1 MLGGLASYGSD
12 SESDG
17 ESNSP
22 PTKTTTL
29 PAPASKPAPKAPDAK
44 SSTGLALPPP
54 KKRRDGPIRITVEAP
69 KFEDEDG
76 DSEERA
82 AKKPRTAP
90 TLGGNTKGAGSS
102 SLFAA
107 LPAPKNATPV
117 APQPTRVLGG
127 GGGPALSFSSVPS
140 TTSQHAASEEKATAN
155 GLFLPP
161 SMAKG
166 KAKEALPTV
175 AAAPAVDF
183 FSLGAAPSA
192 APAVSAAPDASP
204 GSSVTL
210 LSAPDVKDF
219 EPPAPTPY
227 DPYPGYY
234 QLPSGEWKAHDP
246 KVYQKFLRQL
256 TSGVDVQTDNQTK
269 SEAKEFAERSGDN
282 MATFDPTE
290 ELRKGQI
297 AERERKKAITAT
309 PAGAPAVPRMKVQKA
324 TGLARTRHQLS
335 TLLTEAYEN
344 REALEEKIAQGK
356 RNRKE
361 AGTKY
366 GF

>member
-1 MLGGLASYGSD
+1 MLGGLAKYGSD

-22 PTKTTTL
+22 PSKTASL
-29 PAPASKPAPKAPDAK
+29 PTPSGAPKALDTK
-44 SSTGLALPPP
+44 SSTGLALPQP

-69 KFEDEDG
+69 KFEDEDE
-76 DSEERA
+76 EERV
-82 AKKPRTAP
+82 AKKPRTTPA
-90 TLGGNTKGAGSS
+90 LNGGTKGAGSS
-102 SLFAA
+102 SLFSA
-107 LPAPKNATPV
+107 LPAPKNATPA
-117 APQPTRVLGG
+117 APEPKRVLGG
-127 GGGPALSFSSVPS
+127 GGGPALSFSSAPS
-140 TTSQHAASEEKATAN
+140 VTSQLAAGEEKATAN

-161 SMAKG
+161 SMTKG
-166 KAKEALPTV
+166 KAKEPLSTV

-183 FSLGAAPSA
+183 FSLGSA
-192 APAVSAAPDASP
+192 SSVAPAVSAAPDVAS
-204 GSSVTL
+204 GSSITL

-256 TSGVDVQTDNQTK
+256 TSGDDMQAENQTK

-282 MATFDPTE
+282 MATFNPTE

-297 AERERKKAITAT
+297 AERERKKAITTT
-309 PAGAPAVPRMKVQKA
+309 PPGAPAVPRMKVQKA